1 MFWDYEIAHSS
12 IRQQQRKHS
21 PSTTTNYLFQKPSA
35 RVYQLSEREKH
46 FESTNYPNQ
55 SRCKAPPD
63 WLRTTMA
70 RIVPSLTLAKTEDHS
85 YTLHLTYYTLHLTGR
100 SRIFLHRAFFARHY
114 SLPARQPSV
123 FARLARW
130 QQGRFVHGQFKRIA
144 QEIEKNSTDE
154 LRSTTHKEGIRK
166 MALKWC
172 KCPSSLANVY
182 NRLEKIKELAHSIP
196 SYFNHV
202 QNYF

>member
-1 MFWDYEIAHSS
+1 MNFQLDKDKVRGNTLVRYGLRLYNCTQFKKGNSNENTHLL
-12 IRQQQRKHS
+12 QRRTIYFK
-21 PSTTTNYLFQKPSA
+21 
-35 RVYQLSEREKH
+35 SECDEGFRKH
-46 FESTNYPNQ
+46 FENTNYPNQ

-130 QQGRFVHGQFKRIA
+130 QQGRFVHDQFKRIA

-166 MALKWC
+166 MALK
-172 KCPSSLANVY
+172 
-182 NRLEKIKELAHSIP
+182 
-196 SYFNHV
+196 
-202 QNYF
+202 